1 MTVDLG
7 TAKAVDAQTFG
18 QPGERTFRLRVV
30 GGGDRSASLWM
41 EKQQFQQL
49 NLAFAQMLAQLDYQE
64 KPSPADMSGF
74 PEHAEHDFRV
84 GKIGLGYDGANKA
97 FVLDSYELGL
107 DEEAEATLRVRLLPE
122 HCAFLI
128 GQLSEIIGGGRP
140 LCPLCGV
147 SIDPGGSHACIRSN
161 GHMQQPI
168 PEEPSGGEEQDEGP

>member
-7 TAKAVDAQTFG
+7 TASAVDAQAFG
-18 QPGERTFRLRVV
+18 DPGQRTFRLRVT
-30 GGGDRSASLWM
+30 GSGDRSASLWM

-64 KPSPADMSGF
+64 KPPPADMGGF

-84 GKIGLGYDGANKA
+84 GKIGLGYDGANKS

-107 DEEAEATLRVRLLPE
+107 DEEAEATLRVRLTPE
-122 HCAFLI
+122 HCAVLI
-128 GQLSEIIGGGRP
+128 GQLSEIVAGGRP

-147 SIDPGGSHACIRSN
+147 SIDAGSSHACIRAN

-168 PEEPSGGEEQDEGP
+168 PEDSSGDESEEP

>member
-1 MTVDLG
+1 MALTIDLG
-7 TAKAVDAQTFG
+7 TASAVDAQTFG
-18 QPGERTFRLRVV
+18 EPGQRTFRLRVA
-30 GGGDRSASLWM
+30 GGDRSAFLWM

-64 KPSPADMSGF
+64 KPAPADTSDF

-84 GKIGLGYDGANKA
+84 GKIGLGYDGANKS

-107 DEEAEATLRVRLLPE
+107 DEDAEATLRVRLLPE
-122 HCAFLI
+122 HCAQLI

-147 SIDPGGSHACIRSN
+147 SIDPGAGHACIRAN
-161 GHMQQPI
+161 GHIQQPI
-168 PEEPSGGEEQDEGP
+168 PDEPADESDEAGP